1 MRGFALFALAVWLV
15 VLGAACGSSGNDDA
29 LVVPG
34 GGSSSTAGS
43 AGQNS
48 IGEEPTSLDFEMVE
62 ELPAR
67 AQVLLK
73 VRAKPARVYQVR
85 FALPASGGDPLD
97 AVLDRATADTDVNGI
112 ASVTLTAPSA
122 PATFDVRATV
132 GSATGRLTVTVRDPG
147 FGTVQVQPRY
157 AGFRTI
163 TTWVASAYPDMTCAQ
178 LPDIPDE
185 DGPIQTLPA
194 AANAAP
200 QLTEVPS
207 GKPLAITL
215 RSGHFVGGCASVE
228 NVPPG
233 PIDKPQIVQI
243 TVLDRPIDLNASP
256 LAVSFGLAA
265 SDTSWNNLLQTTHQ
279 AVLQAFR
286 GTSVDDVDALLDAM
300 REASGSS
307 LQLFE
312 SARTAE
318 NWDAALR
325 SHWGASAG
333 SKLHEVS
340 ADWFAT
346 GRRKFSAAD
355 HLFTGTFTPI
365 VQATSPLDQRSAA
378 FTLLSVAG
386 LDGSKVGFVDRAQ
399 VSWSAPDDTLVLG
412 TDLYFVSSEL
422 LQALAET
429 SALEGQTEAKSAA
442 ELLATQLDCAGVGTT
457 LAAAGANAELA
468 YGTCDGACLTD
479 LCQSAVATIWRRG
492 GDATGLAPA
501 HLSITATGD
510 VRVGDTA
517 EVVGVSGSWL
527 GALSAGDVTQK
538 TGGVLTAVAP
548 AAE

>member
-1 MRGFALFALAVWLV
+1 MLGAGCASSASADGAV
-15 VLGAACGSSGNDDA
+15 VL
-29 LVVPG
+29 PP

-43 AGQNS
+43 AGQGS

-73 VRAKPARVYQVR
+73 VRAKPARVYHVR
-85 FALPASGGDPLD
+85 FALPTTGGDPLD
-97 AVLDRATADTDVNGI
+97 AVLDQATADTDVNGI

-122 PATFDVRATV
+122 PATFNVRASV
-132 GSATGRLTVTVRDPG
+132 GSAAGLLTITVKDPG
-147 FGTVQVQPRY
+147 FATVQVQPRY

-163 TTWVASAYPDMTCAQ
+163 TTWVASAYPQTTCAQ

-185 DGPIQTLPA
+185 DGPIRTLPA

-200 QLTEVPS
+200 QLTEVPA
-207 GKPLAITL
+207 GTRLAITL

-228 NVPPG
+228 NVLPG
-233 PIDKPQIVQI
+233 PMDKPQIVQV

-256 LAVSFGLAA
+256 LAVSFGLAEG
-265 SDTSWNNLLQTTHQ
+265 DTSWSNLLQTTHQ
-279 AVLQAFR
+279 AVLEAFR

-300 REASGSS
+300 REASGGS

-312 SARTAE
+312 STRTAE

-325 SHWGASAG
+325 SYWGASAG
-333 SKLHEVS
+333 SKLHDAS
-340 ADWFAT
+340 AAWFAA
-346 GRRKFSAAD
+346 GRQKFSAAD
-355 HLFTGTFTPI
+355 HLFTGTFSPI
-365 VQATSPLDQRSAA
+365 VQATSPLDQRSAT

-386 LDGSKVGFVDRAQ
+386 LDGSKVGFVDRAR

-422 LQALAET
+422 LQAFAEA
-429 SALEGQTEAKSAA
+429 SALEGQTEAESAA
-442 ELLATQLDCAGVGTT
+442 ELLATQLDCAGVGST

-468 YGTCDGACLTD
+468 YGACDGACLTD
-479 LCQSAVATIWRRG
+479 LCRSGVASIWRRG
-492 GDATGLAPA
+492 GDATGLSPA
-501 HLSITATGD
+501 HLSITATGG
-510 VRVGDTA
+510 VRVGDA
-517 EVVGVSGSWL
+517 AQVVGVGGSWL
-527 GALSAGDVTQK
+527 GELSAGEVTSN
-538 TGGVLTAVAP
+538 TGGVLTAVAT